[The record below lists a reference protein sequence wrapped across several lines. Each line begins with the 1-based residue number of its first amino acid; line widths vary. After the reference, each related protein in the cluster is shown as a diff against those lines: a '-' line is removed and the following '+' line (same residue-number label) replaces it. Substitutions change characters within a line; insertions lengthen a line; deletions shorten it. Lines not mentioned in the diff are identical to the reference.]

1 MSIFTPSKYV
11 TKAGGTACL
20 AMSGGFR
27 TFASNFAL
35 APAVTHLLK
44 S

>member
-11 TKAGGTACL
+11 TKASVRVCSE
-20 AMSGGFR
+20 MSGGFH

-35 APAVTHLLK
+35 ALAATH
-44 S
+44 